1 MTLPVPGVEE
11 LMGYASSNL
20 YSSLLAGLTF
30 NPLDSRV
37 TNINFLLTTSIH
49 NQKKRLWEVII
60 TQSPGKK
67 CFDSFNKFSQL
78 IDQSGKSSYAHLHLY
93 RSRPCAHLW
102 SSCSC
107 GGMSTGSFSWTGA
120 GNQSFIQADPH
131 TNSPDWSPY
140 ISFKNSWENLLE
152 DQSVLPI

>member
-1 MTLPVPGVEE
+1 M
-11 LMGYASSNL
+11 YASSNL
-20 YSSLLAGLTF
+20 YSSLLAGLTV
-30 NPLDSRV
+30 NPLVSRV
-37 TNINFLLTTSIH
+37 TNINFPSTISIH

-60 TQSPGKK
+60 IQSPGKK

-102 SSCSC
+102 SSYSC

-120 GNQSFIQADPH
+120 GNQSFIEADPH

-140 ISFKNSWENLLE
+140 ISFKNSWENLLK
-152 DQSVLPI
+152 DQSVLPIQ

>member
-1 MTLPVPGVEE
+1 MTLPVLGVKE
-11 LMGYASSNL
+11 LMGYASINL
-20 YSSLLAGLTF
+20 YSSLLAVLTV

-37 TNINFLLTTSIH
+37 TNINFLSTISVH

-60 TQSPGKK
+60 IWSPGKK
-67 CFDSFNKFSQL
+67 CFGSFNKFSQL

-107 GGMSTGSFSWTGA
+107 REMSTGSFSWTGA
-120 GNQSFIQADPH
+120 GNQSFIEADPH

-140 ISFKNSWENLLE
+140 ISFKNSWENLLK